1 MQSILYAIGF
11 TLAFC
16 FCLFFGINQDSA
28 YYQQILLVVSGFCFG
43 GVALCV
49 IEKLDE

>member
-1 MQSILYAIGF
+1 MQSILYDISF

-16 FCLFFGINQDSA
+16 LCLFFGINQDSA

-43 GVALCV
+43 VIALCV